1 MKARSL
7 LVCLLVTSAIA
18 SREVTAVSPP
28 SVSFDGRLV
37 NLSAENGSFGQI
49 LDLFKQQTGLDY
61 EIPSDLRSERLPLVD
76 IHGLSMRSA
85 LLKVFEGSNYDYI
98 FIADRADP
106 DKISKILVTGK
117 STKISSTA
125 VGAGTAGIPRRQAHQ
140 IIEDP
145 FGGGG
150 EEAEEAGVIEG
161 EPGNQPPPE
170 NPAVPGA
177 VPQQSPA
184 QPQPGAL
191 LPGQVNPGQT
201 NPGQVNPGQVVPG
214 QV

>member
-7 LVCLLVTSAIA
+7 LVSWLLTSAIA
-18 SREVTAVSPP
+18 SSEVAAAPP

-49 LDLFKQQTGLDY
+49 LDLFKQQTGLEY
-61 EIPSDLRSERLPLVD
+61 EIPGDLRSERLPLVD

-85 LLKVFEGSNYDYI
+85 LLRVFEGSNYDYV

-106 DKISKILVTGK
+106 DKIAKILVTGK

-125 VGAGTAGIPRRQAHQ
+125 LGNGTAAIPRRAAHQ

-150 EEAEEAGVIEG
+150 EEAEEAGVIE

-177 VPQQSPA
+177 VPQQPIA

-191 LPGQVNPGQT
+191 LPG
-201 NPGQVNPGQVVPG
+201 
-214 QV
+214 